1 MKHPITKIV
10 LPITLSAFLLTGCQ
24 SPSSSVSSPSL
35 SQPSTVIPSAT
46 VSPVPDEPASSTT
59 TVEKP
64 QDTASEVEPFEDIM
78 PKEIDT
84 SDWMPAESSDID
96 LAEIEDFLNNSKLL
110 GILSGR
116 NTKVILSE
124 SDESRQYLR
133 WAVSLCLT
141 QAASDKGL
149 PLQTNEDGVP
159 YFPIS
164 DFEEAAYELFGIQY
178 DFSSLAESA
187 SDPAPDGM
195 LCVTWGYEN
204 ALAGTTIQE
213 NTLLKGNGEYSAILE
228 NQFYNP
234 GEDPT
239 VYLEQI
245 VFSQNN
251 SYRFSPIRISQVKS
265 IQ

>member
-1 MKHPITKIV
+1 MKHSLSKVIFPII
-10 LPITLSAFLLTGCQ
+10 LSALLLAGCQ
-24 SPSSSVSSPSL
+24 SVSTSVSSSTPSH
-35 SQPSTVIPSAT
+35 PSTVT
-46 VSPVPDEPASSTT
+46 TPVPPSPASEESASSTPM
-59 TVEKP
+59 VENP
-64 QDTASEVEPFEDIM
+64 QDTASGAEPSEDIM
-78 PKEIDT
+78 QKEIDT

-187 SDPAPDGM
+187 SDRAPDGM

-204 ALAGTTIQE
+204 SLAGTTIQE

-239 VYLEQI
+239 VFLEQI

-251 SYRFSPIRISQVKS
+251 SYQFSPIRILQVKS

>member
-46 VSPVPDEPASSTT
+46 VSPVPDEPASSTPM
-59 TVEKP
+59 VENP
-64 QDTASEVEPFEDIM
+64 QDTASGAEPSEDIM
-78 PKEIDT
+78 QKQIDT

-96 LAEIEDFLNNSKLL
+96 LAEIEDFLNDSKLL
-110 GILSGR
+110 GVLSGR

-141 QAASDKGL
+141 QAASSKEL

-187 SDPAPDGM
+187 SDRAPDGM

-204 ALAGTTIQE
+204 SLAGTTIQE

>member
-187 SDPAPDGM
+187 SDRAPDGM

-239 VYLEQI
+239 AMQDYV
-245 VFSQNN
+245 
-251 SYRFSPIRISQVKS
+251 
-265 IQ
+265 

>member
-10 LPITLSAFLLTGCQ
+10 FPITLSAFLLTGCQ
-24 SPSSSVSSPSL
+24 LPSAAVSSSSL

-46 VSPVPDEPASSTT
+46 VSPLPEEPASSTPT
-59 TVEKP
+59 GDIL
-64 QDTASEVEPFEDIM
+64 QDAASAVEPSEDIM
-78 PKEIDT
+78 PKEINT
-84 SDWMPAESSDID
+84 SDWMPADPSDID
-96 LAEIEDFLNNSKLL
+96 LAEIEDFLNDSKLL

-124 SDESRQYLR
+124 SDESKQYLR

-159 YFPIS
+159 YFPIP

-187 SDPAPDGM
+187 SDRAPDGM

-239 VYLEQI
+239 VFLEQI

-251 SYRFSPIRISQVKS
+251 SYQFSPIRILQVKS

>member
-1 MKHPITKIV
+1 MKHSLSKAI
-10 LPITLSAFLLTGCQ
+10 LPITLSALLLAGCQ
-24 SPSSSVSSPSL
+24 SVSTSVSSSTPSH
-35 SQPSTVIPSAT
+35 PSTVT
-46 VSPVPDEPASSTT
+46 TPVPPSPASEESASSTP
-59 TVEKP
+59 TVESMP
-64 QDTASEVEPFEDIM
+64 NAASDSELSNDPA

-84 SDWMPAESSDID
+84 SDWVSVVPSDID
-96 LAEIEDFLNNSKLL
+96 LAKIEDFLNGSQLL
-110 GILSGR
+110 GILSED
-116 NTKVILSE
+116 NTIVILSE
-124 SDESRQYLR
+124 SDDSRPYLR

-141 QAASDKGL
+141 QTASDKGL

-187 SDPAPDGM
+187 SDRAPDGM

-204 ALAGTTIQE
+204 SLAGTTIQE

-234 GEDPT
+234 GEDST

-251 SYRFSPIRISQVKS
+251 SYRFSPIRVSQVKS

>member
-46 VSPVPDEPASSTT
+46 VSPVPDEPASSTPMA
-59 TVEKP
+59 ENP
-64 QDTASEVEPFEDIM
+64 QDTASEAEPSEDIM
-78 PKEIDT
+78 QKEIDT
-84 SDWMPAESSDID
+84 SDWMPADPFDID
-96 LAEIEDFLNNSKLL
+96 LAEIEDFLNDSKLL

-141 QAASDKGL
+141 QAASSKEL

-187 SDPAPDGM
+187 SDRAPDGM

-204 ALAGTTIQE
+204 SLAGTTIQE

>member
-187 SDPAPDGM
+187 SDRAPDGM

-204 ALAGTTIQE
+204 ALAGNTIQ
-213 NTLLKGNGEYSAILE
+213 
-228 NQFYNP
+228 
-234 GEDPT
+234 
-239 VYLEQI
+239 
-245 VFSQNN
+245 
-251 SYRFSPIRISQVKS
+251 
-265 IQ
+265 

>member
-1 MKHPITKIV
+1 M
-10 LPITLSAFLLTGCQ
+10 
-24 SPSSSVSSPSL
+24 
-35 SQPSTVIPSAT
+35 
-46 VSPVPDEPASSTT
+46 
-59 TVEKP
+59 
-64 QDTASEVEPFEDIM
+64 
-78 PKEIDT
+78 
-84 SDWMPAESSDID
+84 
-96 LAEIEDFLNNSKLL
+96 
-110 GILSGR
+110 
-116 NTKVILSE
+116 
-124 SDESRQYLR
+124 
-133 WAVSLCLT
+133 
-141 QAASDKGL
+141 
-149 PLQTNEDGVP
+149 QTNEDGVP

-187 SDPAPDGM
+187 SDRAPDGM

-204 ALAGTTIQE
+204 SLAGTTIQE

-234 GEDPT
+234 GEDST

>member
-10 LPITLSAFLLTGCQ
+10 LSITLSAFLLTDCQ
-24 SPSSSVSSPSL
+24 LPSAAVSSSSL

-46 VSPVPDEPASSTT
+46 VSPVPDEPASSTPM
-59 TVEKP
+59 VENP
-64 QDTASEVEPFEDIM
+64 QDTASGAEPSEDIM
-78 PKEIDT
+78 QKEIDT
-84 SDWMPAESSDID
+84 SDWMPADPFDID
-96 LAEIEDFLNNSKLL
+96 LAEIEDFLNDSKLL
-110 GILSGR
+110 GILSGC

-159 YFPIS
+159 YFSIS

-187 SDPAPDGM
+187 SDRAPDGM

-234 GEDPT
+234 GENPT
-239 VYLEQI
+239 VFLEQI

-251 SYRFSPIRISQVKS
+251 SYQFSPIRILQVKS